1 MHEQP
6 IEPWATVEAV
16 REWLLE
22 AGLPV
27 HDHPT
32 LDVTPKARAMACA
45 LIEEEAAEFRAA
57 VEASDLVE
65 IADAVA
71 DLIWV
76 TMEAALTF
84 GIPVEP
90 VFAEVRRSNLTKIRT
105 DQIAVDVAGKI
116 VKGPAFSPP
125 HLLPILEAHGYSP
138 PRPTTA
144 ERSDPV

>member
-1 MHEQP
+1 MHEHA
-6 IEPWATVEAV
+6 IEPWAPVQAV

-32 LDVTPKARAMACA
+32 LDVAPDAREMACA

-76 TMEAALTF
+76 TLEAAVTF
-84 GIPVEP
+84 GIPIEP
-90 VFAEVRRSNLTKIRT
+90 VFAEVRRSNLTKVRT
-105 DQIAVDVAGKI
+105 DQVAVNAAGKI
-116 VKGPAFSPP
+116 VKGPGFSPP
-125 HLLPILEAHGYSP
+125 DLLPILEAHGYSP
-138 PRPTTA
+138 EHP
-144 ERSDPV
+144 